1 MESTGGVSL
10 AIKPKG
16 GLSKTHKWDYPRAMS
31 ETLYFV
37 IRNLNE
43 ARGRWD
49 CVERES
55 GVSRRTFEK
64 IVQGAT
70 RNPRIETVEKLAAY
84 FRANN
89 NSNSAEHAAA

>member
-1 MESTGGVSL
+1 MRKVCL
-10 AIKPKG
+10 AIQPKG
-16 GLSKTHKWDYPRAMS
+16 GLRKTHKWDYPRDMS

-49 CVERES
+49 CIERES

-89 NSNSAEHAAA
+89 NTNSAEHAAA